1 VLSFKKLDVY
11 RASID
16 FLRLSVR
23 ISSRLP
29 RGDRDAKDQ
38 LRRAA
43 MSVSL
48 NIGEGAGRVGPQ
60 DSARFFA
67 IARGSAMECS
77 AVMDVCHAFGW
88 IDDELYRAAEDLLE
102 RIVAMLTKMIR

>member
-1 VLSFKKLDVY
+1 LLSFKKLDVY

-16 FLRLSVR
+16 FLRVSAR
-23 ISSRLP
+23 IGSRLP
-29 RGDRDAKDQ
+29 RGEREMKDQ

-43 MSVSL
+43 MSISL
-48 NIGEGAGRVGPQ
+48 NIGEGAGRTGQQ

-77 AVMDVCHAFGW
+77 AVMDVCQAFGW
-88 IDDELYRAAEDLLE
+88 IDEELHRIAEDLLE
-102 RIVAMLTKMIR
+102 RMVAMLTKMIR